1 MANATGG
8 DMIDFQEQLEDV
20 IDALGSTNP
29 NDVTELVNIAA
40 DLQGITN
47 ALMQYVRDKMEKKD
61 GAVQTQ
67 SGDVDD

>member
-1 MANATGG
+1 MANATDG

-47 ALMQYVRDKMEKKD
+47 SLMQYVRDKMEKKD
-61 GAVQTQ
+61 GTVQTQ

>member
-1 MANATGG
+1 MANATDG
-8 DMIDFQEQLEDV
+8 DMIDFQEQLEDI

-47 ALMQYVRDKMEKKD
+47 SLMQYVRDKMEKKD
-61 GAVQTQ
+61 GTVQTQ
-67 SGDVDD
+67 SRDGDD